1 MKTFLIIVTTV
12 LILALA
18 AVVYIWFVLQKTHM
32 QIDEQSS
39 EVVENKSIQ
48 EAQPSYES
56 ENATNESIDAETP
69 IEPITEPVIE
79 PIVVETA
86 ELSDT
91 QKKLLDTFGFE
102 GDTVTITPNMI
113 SCAEDAVGKERMD
126 AIVGGASP
134 SPLESLKLLPCFK

>member
-69 IEPITEPVIE
+69 TE

-102 GDTVTITPNMI
+102 GDTVTITPDMI

-126 AIVGGASP
+126 TIVDGASP